1 MNKAFLIFL
10 IIVVLIGMANVY
22 LIFSN
27 MQINRSLAEIKNKKN
42 QEYEELLKR
51 EQELMKKE
59 LDLKYKENI
68 TSYEATFKD
77 LNIEKQKLKELET
90 AQLKN
95 KQETRQK
102 KR

>member
-1 MNKAFLIFL
+1 MNKAFLIFI
-10 IIVVLIGMANVY
+10 IIVVLIGMVNVY

-27 MQINRSLAEIKNKKN
+27 MQINHSLSEIKNKKT
-42 QEYEELLKR
+42 QEYKELLKR

-68 TSYEATFKD
+68 ASYEATFKD
-77 LNIEKQKLKELET
+77 LNIEKQKLKELEG
-90 AQLKN
+90 QLKN
-95 KQETRQK
+95 QQESRQK